1 MSKQKGLRTAQFHY
15 MDFLDN
21 KNNCDFE
28 IQNKHEN
35 DIQKED
41 LFPFGEKLKKL
52 YDALLQA
59 SSFANDNSY
68 RGFNENDT
76 SNSDKYICKARIVF
90 SEFDII
96 EYGVNLSKMTKFN
109 PPLNSLEHLEDNLE
123 QIKRFLQLLYNK
135 NFKYTSTCPC
145 GTPIHHMFTIRN
157 RVTLKQVSPIGR
169 ICIMKFSD
177 TDTARIMTE
186 VSKTIEKYYVTEE
199 KDEKRK
205 MKEELK
211 LMRLEDKVDKVK
223 VKKAKTQQ
231 CAYDCPCFQLRE
243 LNKKQSDPLLFDMN
257 RTNSKPY
264 IDVRLEIRH
273 KYV

>member
-1 MSKQKGLRTAQFHY
+1 
-15 MDFLDN
+15 MDFQDN
-21 KNNCDFE
+21 KNDCDFE
-28 IQNKHEN
+28 IQNEHEN
-35 DIQKED
+35 DIKKEN

-59 SSFANDNSY
+59 SSFANDSSY

-186 VSKTIEKYYVTEE
+186 VSKTIEKILR
-199 KDEKRK
+199 DRRKR
-205 MKEELK
+205 
-211 LMRLEDKVDKVK
+211 R
-223 VKKAKTQQ
+223 KTKNE
-231 CAYDCPCFQLRE
+231 RRVE
-243 LNKKQSDPLLFDMN
+243 INKT
-257 RTNSKPY
+257 R
-264 IDVRLEIRH
+264 R
-273 KYV
+273 